1 MASDRPAPIPRP
13 RGPYAVG
20 IDLAEVAP
28 IRRML
33 ADHGE
38 RFLRRVY
45 TARERAACAGRAER
59 LAALFAAKEAAA
71 KMLGSGLAYLAPG
84 GVAPSDLEVVEAGP
98 ARLHLVLHGA
108 ALARAEALGLHDWS
122 VSVGATRHHCVAM
135 VVAIYD

>member
-1 MASDRPAPIPRP
+1 MVSDLPAPIPHP
-13 RGPYAVG
+13 RSPYAVG
-20 IDLAEVAP
+20 IDLAEIAP

-33 ADHGE
+33 AEHGE

-45 TARERAACAGRAER
+45 TAPEQAACAGRAAR

-84 GVAPSDLEVVEAGP
+84 GVDPCELEVVAGHP
-98 ARLHLVLHGA
+98 ARLRLVLHGA

-135 VVAIYD
+135 VVAICG